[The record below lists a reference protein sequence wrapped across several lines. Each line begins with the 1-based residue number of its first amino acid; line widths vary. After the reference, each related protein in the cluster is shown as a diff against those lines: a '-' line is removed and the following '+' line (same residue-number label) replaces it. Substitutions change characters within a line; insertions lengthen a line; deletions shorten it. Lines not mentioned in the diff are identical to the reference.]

1 MINMKKLSALVLL
14 AIASATL
21 LSCSKDDPV
30 PELDQ
35 EVITDVS
42 LTFTEVDGNDGVIGT
57 AMEYNASSDEGIGL
71 GGNVVIDDIDGLE
84 AGKRYLVEI
93 TAFNGIANE
102 DVTEEIEEEGDHHQ
116 FFFVGSAFLG
126 ENGFLEY
133 MYDDEDEDGNPIG
146 LRGYITVDE
155 NAGSTTG
162 MLNLVLRHDLDKDFE
177 GANNPSWENFVQA
190 GGESDLDIDFDVIL

>member
-1 MINMKKLSALVLL
+1 MKKLSALVLL